1 MSKKYRSADDHPYWE
16 TVKRLPTFQ
25 AKVEYTWENWRVH
38 ILGVVFLI
46 VLVSSVAI
54 PNYVNNIPSYLT
66 GAYVNLLLVD
76 QHENYQEDYLD
87 RAFLYDHL
95 GISEDQRLTM
105 RCVTDMPLDL
115 SGASDSSELSTNTMT
130 RLDGMLP
137 SNELDYFVMTEDLI
151 NWIYTRYGTPL
162 MDLREFLTAEEL
174 ELYAD
179 RLRYTQTGV
188 PVALDI
194 SDSSLLAQ
202 MCFTA
207 DQPVCFS
214 WFNYVKQTD
223 HMRPFFDYLMSTLPQ

>member
-16 TVKRLPTFQ
+16 TVKRLPTFR

-38 ILGVVFLI
+38 ILGVAFLI

-54 PNYVNNIPSYLT
+54 SNYVKNIPSYLT

-115 SGASDSSELSTNTMT
+115 SGASDSWLQENTQETWGDAVVTKPVSVSKMHQW
-130 RLDGMLP
+130 LK
-137 SNELDYFVMTEDLI
+137 DYPDA
-151 NWIYTRYGTPL
+151 
-162 MDLREFLTAEEL
+162 FLA
-174 ELYAD
+174 A
-179 RLRYTQTGV
+179 V
-188 PVALDI
+188 PNA
-194 SDSSLLAQ
+194 
-202 MCFTA
+202 
-207 DQPVCFS
+207 
-214 WFNYVKQTD
+214 
-223 HMRPFFDYLMSTLPQ
+223 